1 MKRKNKRNGPTW
13 IRSGSQAS
21 SPNLQSRLLG
31 SCSSCVSPALGK
43 VGKRVEHIARD
54 SDPGCR
60 LRPLGS
66 LDENPHCCPVLVME
80 TSSWD
85 EEMQLGEFPL
95 WLSGLRPSDVSVRM
109 RVRSLALRSGLGIR
123 RCHELQRRSQ
133 MWLGTSVAMAVV

>member
-1 MKRKNKRNGPTW
+1 MVP
-13 IRSGSQAS
+13 SGSEVVH
-21 SPNLQSRLLG
+21 RLLRQISRVG
-31 SCSSCVSPALGK
+31 SWGAAPPVCPLHLAS

-123 RCHELQRRSQ
+123 HCHKLQRWSQ
-133 MWLGTSVAMAVV
+133 RCLGTSVAMAVV